1 MRTVKSIIRE
11 RPFLDLLPHFTAYI
25 WGKGRSVPTT
35 LIGRAQLKWW
45 RIESGVRVCF
55 NGLSLFRRHPRSSI
69 IIGTD
74 VTFSSHAAYNTIG
87 INRRCILST
96 LSETARIEVGDGCG
110 FSGTV
115 IGAESSIRL
124 GRNVRC
130 GANTLITDTDWHTDD
145 YRTSPPKP
153 VVIEDNV
160 WLGVNVT
167 VMKGVTIGEN
177 SLIGANSLVTRDIP
191 PNVIAAGSPAV
202 VIRELPV
209 AAEPK

>member
-1 MRTVKSIIRE
+1 MLRGRSIR
-11 RPFLDLLPHFTAYI
+11 DMLPHVNNILFSRCVRACTSCAGGLLARW
-25 WGKGRSVPTT
+25 WGVKLGR
-35 LIGRAQLKWW
+35 
-45 RIESGVRVCF
+45 GVLF
-55 NGLSLFRRHPRSSI
+55 NGPPRIRRLPSSRI
-69 IIGTD
+69 TIGD
-74 VTFSSHAAYNTIG
+74 RCIFSSSSRFNLIG
-87 INRRCILST
+87 INRPCILST
-96 LSETARIEVGDGCG
+96 LSESACIEIGEGCG

-115 IGAESSIRL
+115 IGAESSVRL
-124 GRNVRC
+124 GKNVRC

-145 YRTSPPKP
+145 YRTSPSKP

-209 AAEPK
+209 APEPK

>member
-1 MRTVKSIIRE
+1 MRSIQTIVRG
-11 RPFLDLLPHFTAYI
+11 RPLLDLLPHFTGCLLLKLRAM
-25 WGKGRSVPTT
+25 PTT
-35 LIGRAQLKWW
+35 LIGRILLKWW
-45 RIESGVRVCF
+45 RIQTGAHCCF
-55 NGLSLFRRHPRSSI
+55 NGLPLFRRHPRSI
-69 IIGTD
+69 IRIGAD
-74 VTFSSHAAYNTIG
+74 ATFSSHTAYNPIG
-87 INRRCILST
+87 INRRCILTT
-96 LSETARIEVGDGCG
+96 LSEQARIEIGDECG

-115 IGAESSIRL
+115 IGAELSVII
-124 GRNVRC
+124 GNNVRC

-209 AAEPK
+209 VPEVK

>member
-1 MRTVKSIIRE
+1 MMIE
-11 RPFLDLLPHFTAYI
+11 RYTRGRSLRDMLPHVSNILYSRMIRAWTSCVGALLARW
-25 WGKGRSVPTT
+25 WGVQLGTGVLFNGIPRLRRLPSSQITIGNRCEFSSGSRFN
-35 LIGRAQLKWW
+35 LIGIDRP
-45 RIESGVRVCF
+45 C
-55 NGLSLFRRHPRSSI
+55 I
-69 IIGTD
+69 I
-74 VTFSSHAAYNTIG
+74 
-87 INRRCILST
+87 ST
-96 LSETARIEVGDGCG
+96 LSESACIEIGEGSG

-124 GRNVRC
+124 GQNVRC

-145 YRTSPPKP
+145 YRTSPPKA

-167 VMKGVTIGEN
+167 VMKGVAIGEN

-202 VIRELPV
+202 VIRKLPV
-209 AAEPK
+209 APEAK